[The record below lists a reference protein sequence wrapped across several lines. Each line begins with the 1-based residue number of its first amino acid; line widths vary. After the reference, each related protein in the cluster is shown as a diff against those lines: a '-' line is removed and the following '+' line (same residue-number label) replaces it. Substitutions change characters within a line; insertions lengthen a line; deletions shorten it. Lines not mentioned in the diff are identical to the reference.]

1 MRNSKQTEQFAIF
14 SSPTANEVTFWGV
27 TGQKLAT
34 YQIQVVTGNGSN
46 APALWMNQTGT
57 NYYFGREGGQGGTG
71 ARGDNLSS
79 HARIGT
85 PMRVPDENFIPPITL
100 NLQMPRN
107 ARVVAPGIP
116 YHVTQRGTNRQQ
128 VFFGIADRKLYLQLI
143 RENLAEA
150 GVRILAY
157 CLMTNHVHFIAVPG
171 REDSLAVLFGRA
183 HGRYSQ
189 ALNIRRGRC
198 GHLWQAR
205 FHSCP
210 MSGAHLQV
218 GLRYVEANPCRAGLV
233 ERPEQYRWSSA
244 AAHLLGAK
252 DRSGVL
258 DLGYWE
264 RGGGLQTWGKGG
276 QPEQPRENWDTDAC
290 PRREFHPP
298 DHTYPADA

>member
-1 MRNSKQTEQFAIF
+1 
-14 SSPTANEVTFWGV
+14 
-27 TGQKLAT
+27 
-34 YQIQVVTGNGSN
+34 
-46 APALWMNQTGT
+46 
-57 NYYFGREGGQGGTG
+57 
-71 ARGDNLSS
+71 
-79 HARIGT
+79 
-85 PMRVPDENFIPPITL
+85 MRVPDENFIPPITL
-100 NLQMPRN
+100 ILQMPRN

-210 MSGAHLQV
+210 MSRAHLQV

-264 RGGGLQTWGKGG
+264 RGGGLQTWAELHGRQENSAEINALRKCTYAGRPFG
-276 QPEQPRENWDTDAC
+276 DGSFVEEMEQRFGRKWSSRSKTSL
-290 PRREFHPP
+290 EFVKS
-298 DHTYPADA
+298 A